1 MKSFDK
7 LDKNMVELFESSRK
21 ELLKDSTV
29 ELDNLLKME
38 QYLKEIDKKIDELEL
53 LKANFGRIYDYT
65 SLKQKGFNKTELEKF
80 IEEDS
85 KYIERIDE
93 YYLKNLRRRNYM
105 FGYPANMEDYSYTT
119 MYLRYLE
126 SKMYLMNN
134 CGDPYQR
141 GNYRMDSKAIE
152 KEILSLMAEN
162 FGLKENNYWGY
173 ITSGGTE
180 SNYWGIR
187 EGFSRF
193 PKGKLYFSE
202 DTHYSVEKYVFDG
215 ENKTRYPY
223 AKIKSDKYGCILL
236 DNLLRQI
243 SIDKENGYEGVIL
256 VLTWGTTVRGA
267 IDNVKEITSKLE
279 ELSIPYYCH
288 LDAALFGGIPKNQV
302 NAPYIE
308 NIQEYGIDSIA
319 VSMHKY
325 MGTARVNGAL
335 LTLRRNDRRVIDYI
349 GQEDSTLLGSRDLL
363 PFSTLQ
369 RIKEVLLR
377 QEENH
382 FNKNVE
388 YLENKL
394 IENKIQYEKFN
405 NSNIFVIDKPCNEVC
420 KKYQLASFKEEDGSE
435 KAHIIAFPFHKQEII
450 DELVKDLLRGNND

>member
-1 MKSFDK
+1 MKNFDK
-7 LDKNMVELFESSRK
+7 LDKKMIELFETSRK
-21 ELLKDSTV
+21 ELYDSYDVDESKLLSMKEYLKD
-29 ELDNLLKME
+29 
-38 QYLKEIDKKIDELEL
+38 IDKQIDELEL
-53 LKANFGRIYDYT
+53 LKANLGRIYDYT
-65 SLKQKGFNKTELEKF
+65 TLKQKGFKTDEIKSF

-152 KEILSLMAEN
+152 KEILSLLAEN
-162 FGLKENNYWGY
+162 FGLLENNYWGY

-193 PKGKLYFSE
+193 PKGKLYFSD

-223 AKIKSDKYGCILL
+223 AKIKSDKYGCIILEELL
-236 DNLLRQI
+236 KQI
-243 SIDKENGYEGVIL
+243 KIDQASGYEGAIL

-279 ELSIPYYCH
+279 EENIPYYCH
-288 LDAALFGGIPKNQV
+288 LDAALFGGIPKNQI

-308 NIQEYGIDSIA
+308 NIEEYGIDSIA

-335 LTLRRNDRRVIDYI
+335 LALKKNDRKVIDYI

-377 QEENH
+377 HEANH
-382 FNKNVE
+382 FNENVE
-388 YLENKL
+388 YFQNKL
-394 IENKIQYEKFN
+394 IENNIYFEKFN
-405 NSNIFVIDKPCNEVC
+405 NSNIFVIEKPSDEIC
-420 KKYQLASFKEEDGSE
+420 KKYQLASFTESDGTK
-435 KAHIIAFPFHKQEII
+435 KAHIIAFPFHKKEII
-450 DELVKDLLRGNND
+450 DELVSDIKRGI